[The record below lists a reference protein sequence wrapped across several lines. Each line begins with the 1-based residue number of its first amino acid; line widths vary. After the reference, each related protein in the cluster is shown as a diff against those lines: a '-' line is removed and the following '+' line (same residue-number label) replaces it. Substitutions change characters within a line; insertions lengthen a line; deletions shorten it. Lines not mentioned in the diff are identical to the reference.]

1 MKILL
6 IAPVKLDGLK
16 DSKGTVPVPLLY
28 LAAMLRKRGHEP
40 HILDLSIHR
49 ASAEAPQ
56 DAPYWP
62 AIDARIK
69 EVAPDMI
76 GINCFTTL
84 HFPMVLGAAE
94 AIRTHYPNIPIA
106 TGGAHPSLF
115 PREILQHTR
124 AFDFVAV
131 GEAEEAFADLAD
143 AVAMGNHDRLDHIQS
158 LAFRRDGEIV
168 LTPRRQYFAELDEL
182 PTAAWDLISFPDYH
196 TDLSKWYNPKGLEFH
211 LSVPILSSRSCPF
224 TCNFCAI
231 YTTMGRKLRLRSPS
245 AVVDEIEML
254 HRERGQNYFGFI
266 DDNVN
271 INKKHIIAIC
281 EEIVRRGLNI
291 QWETTCGTYLAA
303 LNDEVIS
310 AMSAAGCVF
319 VRLPIEHG
327 NDEMRVLVG
336 KKLSHDKIVEVAQ
349 SLKRH
354 GMFTSSMFIMG
365 FPEDTVATLEDTR
378 RMIEELDLDL
388 NYVFNIIPFPG
399 TRVFQQAQRDGL
411 FLDSFKPDELWKGS
425 INLDPVQDEARFFIK
440 PYNMSLDELRH
451 FRRVFDGM
459 QFRSAKARQLNQIAA

>member
-16 DSKGTVPVPLLY
+16 DSKGKIPVALLY
-28 LAAMLRKRGHEP
+28 LAAMLRERGHEP
-40 HILDLSIHR
+40 HILDLSIH
-49 ASAEAPQ
+49 APV
-56 DAPYWP
+56 DEDDPHSPFWP
-62 AIDARIK
+62 LIDAHIRDIS
-69 EVAPDMI
+69 PGLI

-84 HFPMVLGAAE
+84 HFPMVLGAAQ
-94 AIRTHYPNIPIA
+94 AIRAHYPDIPIA

-115 PREILQHTR
+115 PREILQHTS

-131 GEAEEAFADLAD
+131 GESEDSFADLAD
-143 AVAMGNHDRLDHIQS
+143 AVAAGNLDRLEHIQS
-158 LAFRRDGEIV
+158 LAFRQDGKIN
-168 LTPRRQYFAELDEL
+168 LTPRRDYVADLDDI
-182 PTAAWDLISFPDYH
+182 PTPAWDLISFSNYH
-196 TDLSKWYNPKGLEFH
+196 TDLSKWYNPKGLEFN

-231 YTTMGRKLRLRSPS
+231 YTTMGRKLRLRSPAS
-245 AVVDEIEML
+245 VVDEIEML

-281 EEIVRRGLNI
+281 NDIVRRGLNI

-303 LNDEVIS
+303 LNDEVIA

-327 NDEMRVLVG
+327 NDEMRALVG
-336 KKLSHDKIVEVAQ
+336 KKLPHDKIVEVAQ
-349 SLKRH
+349 TLKRH
-354 GMFTSSMFIMG
+354 QMFTSSMFIMG
-365 FPEDTVATLEDTR
+365 FPEDTNETLEDTR
-378 RMIEELDLDL
+378 RLIEELDLDL

-399 TRVFQQAQRDGL
+399 TRVFQQAERDGL
-411 FLDSFKPDELWKGS
+411 FLDGFNPDELWKGG

-440 PYNMSLDELRH
+440 PYNMSLDDLRH
-451 FRRVFDGM
+451 FRRVFDAM
-459 QFRSAKARQLNQIAA
+459 QFRSTKARQLNQIAA